1 MRSCPLWLRLHLL
14 AVALL
19 LALPCPSVLAKGSGE
34 SSVAGAERAKGMV
47 ALNLGRYDEAIEHLS
62 QAYTLTQD
70 PMLLYSLGQAYR
82 LAGKPEKA
90 LASYSSFL
98 RAAGSLPKYRTQLER
113 AAAEIETITSF
124 VLNRPADR
132 GGQEKQQDKQL
143 DNLMTAPASG
153 WRDLAPPPLE
163 NSLAEKAT
171 EPAVAAAEPPPVVL
185 TPRPPSPPPAAGLS
199 LSSEPAAPVQPSR
212 PVYRRWWF
220 WTSVGVALAAGG
232 AAAWWFT
239 RPENQ
244 APPSTYG
251 AIRVSP

>member
-1 MRSCPLWLRLHLL
+1 MRPRRQLLRPVSF

-19 LALPCPSVLAKGSGE
+19 LVLPGHLALAKGSGE
-34 SSVAGAERAKGMV
+34 NPLAGAERAKGTV

-98 RAAGSLPKYRTQLER
+98 RAAGAMPKYRTQLER

-124 VLNRPADR
+124 VLNRPGERA
-132 GGQEKQQDKQL
+132 GQDKQL
-143 DNLMTAPASG
+143 DNLMTAPGPVAG
-153 WRDLAPPPLE
+153 RDLAPPPME
-163 NSLAEKAT
+163 TDK
-171 EPAVAAAEPPPVVL
+171 AAEPAPQPPALVL
-185 TPRPPSPPPAAGLS
+185 APPPPPPPPAPGLS
-199 LSSEPAAPVQPSR
+199 LSVQTNTPDQPPPSR
-212 PVYRRWWF
+212 IYKKWWF
-220 WTSVGVALAAGG
+220 WASAAVVLAAGG

-244 APPSTYG
+244 VPSSSYG
-251 AIRVSP
+251 AIRVLQ

>member
-1 MRSCPLWLRLHLL
+1 MCSCPLWLRLHLL

-19 LALPCPSVLAKGSGE
+19 LALPCPAVLAKGSGE
-34 SSVAGAERAKGMV
+34 SSVASAERAKGMV

-98 RAAGSLPKYRTQLER
+98 RAAGSMPKYRTQLER
-113 AAAEIETITSF
+113 ATAEIETITSF
-124 VLNRPADR
+124 VLTRPADR
-132 GGQEKQQDKQL
+132 GGQDKQL
-143 DNLMTAPASG
+143 DKLMAAAPAG
-153 WRDLAPPPLE
+153 QDLAPPPLE
-163 NSLAEKAT
+163 DLRAEKA
-171 EPAVAAAEPPPVVL
+171 AGPPPVVL
-185 TPRPPSPPPAAGLS
+185 TPPPPPPPPVAGLS
-199 LSSEPAAPVQPSR
+199 LSSQPAAPVQSPPSHI
-212 PVYRRWWF
+212 YGKWWF

-239 RPENQ
+239 RSDNQ
-244 APPSTYG
+244 VPPSTYG

>member
-1 MRSCPLWLRLHLL
+1 MCSCPKLLRLHLL

-19 LALPCPSVLAKGSGE
+19 LALPSPSVLAKGSGE
-34 SSVAGAERAKGMV
+34 SPVAGSERAKGMV
-47 ALNLGRYDEAIEHLS
+47 ALNLGRYDEAIEHLE

-98 RAAGSLPKYRTQLER
+98 RAAGSTPKYRTQLER

-124 VLNRPADR
+124 VLNRPVDR
-132 GGQEKQQDKQL
+132 GGQEKQL
-143 DNLMTAPASG
+143 DNLMTKSARAG
-153 WRDLAPPPLE
+153 RDLAPPPLE
-163 NSLAEKAT
+163 DLQTEK
-171 EPAVAAAEPPPVVL
+171 AAEPPPLVL

-199 LSSEPAAPVQPSR
+199 LSSEPAAPVQPR
-212 PVYRRWWF
+212 PRHIYSKWWF
-220 WTSVGVALAAGG
+220 WTSVGVVLAAGG

-244 APPSTYG
+244 VPPSTYG

>member
-1 MRSCPLWLRLHLL
+1 MCRCPQLLRLHLL

-19 LALPCPSVLAKGSGE
+19 LALPSPSVLAKGLGE
-34 SSVAGAERAKGMV
+34 SPVARAERAQGMV
-47 ALNLGRYDEAIEHLS
+47 SLNLGRYDEAIEHLS

-70 PMLLYSLGQAYR
+70 PVLLFSLGQAYR

-98 RAAGSLPKYRTQLER
+98 RAAAASAKYRAQVER

-124 VLNRPADR
+124 VLNRPVDR
-132 GGQEKQQDKQL
+132 AGQEKQL
-143 DNLMTAPASG
+143 DNLMAAPAAG
-153 WRDLAPPPLE
+153 KDIAPPPAQAEREAEPAAAKPPRLALAPPP
-163 NSLAEKAT
+163 
-171 EPAVAAAEPPPVVL
+171 
-185 TPRPPSPPPAAGLS
+185 PPPASLS
-199 LSSEPAAPVQPSR
+199 LAPQTNAPVQPAPSH
-212 PVYRRWWF
+212 VYKKWWF

-244 APPSTYG
+244 VPGSTYG
-251 AIRVSP
+251 AIRVLQ

>member
-34 SSVAGAERAKGMV
+34 SSIAGAERAKGMV

-70 PMLLYSLGQAYR
+70 PMLLYGLGQAYR

-143 DNLMTAPASG
+143 DNLMTAPAPAG
-153 WRDLAPPPLE
+153 RDLAPPPLE
-163 NSLAEKAT
+163 DLQAE
-171 EPAVAAAEPPPVVL
+171 AAEPPPVVL
-185 TPRPPSPPPAAGLS
+185 TPRPPPPPPAVGLS
-199 LSSEPAAPVQPSR
+199 LSSEPAAPVEPTRR

-244 APPSTYG
+244 VPLSTYG

>member
-1 MRSCPLWLRLHLL
+1 LLRLHLL

-34 SSVAGAERAKGMV
+34 SSIAGAERAKGMV

-98 RAAGSLPKYRTQLER
+98 RAAGSTPKYRTQLER

-143 DNLMTAPASG
+143 DNLMTAAPAG
-153 WRDLAPPPLE
+153 RDLAPPPLE

-171 EPAVAAAEPPPVVL
+171 EPAVAVAEAPPVVL
-185 TPRPPSPPPAAGLS
+185 TPPPPPPPPAAGLS
-199 LSSEPAAPVQPSR
+199 LSSQPAAPVQSPPR
-212 PVYRRWWF
+212 HIYGKWWF

-232 AAAWWFT
+232 AAVWWFT

-244 APPSTYG
+244 VPSSTYG

>member
-98 RAAGSLPKYRTQLER
+98 RAAGSMPKYRTQLER

-143 DNLMTAPASG
+143 DNLMTAPAPAG
-153 WRDLAPPPLE
+153 RDLAPPPLE
-163 NSLAEKAT
+163 DLQAEK
-171 EPAVAAAEPPPVVL
+171 AAEPPQVVL
-185 TPRPPSPPPAAGLS
+185 TPPPPPPPPTVGLS
-199 LSSEPAAPVQPSR
+199 LSSEPATPVEPSRR

-244 APPSTYG
+244 VPLSTYG

>member
-34 SSVAGAERAKGMV
+34 SSIASAERAKGMV

-98 RAAGSLPKYRTQLER
+98 RAAGSMPKYRTQLER

-143 DNLMTAPASG
+143 DSLMTGPAPAG
-153 WRDLAPPPLE
+153 RDLAPPPQEALQ
-163 NSLAEKAT
+163 AEK
-171 EPAVAAAEPPPVVL
+171 AAEPPPVVL

-244 APPSTYG
+244 VPPSTYG

>member
-1 MRSCPLWLRLHLL
+1 MCSCPLWLRLHLL

-19 LALPCPSVLAKGSGE
+19 LALPCPAVLAKGSGE

-47 ALNLGRYDEAIEHLS
+47 ALNLGQYDEAIEHLS

-70 PMLLYSLGQAYR
+70 PMLLYSMGQAYR

-98 RAAGSLPKYRTQLER
+98 RAAGSMPKYRTQLER
-113 AAAEIETITSF
+113 ATAEIETITSF
-124 VLNRPADR
+124 VLTRPADR
-132 GGQEKQQDKQL
+132 GGQDKQP
-143 DNLMTAPASG
+143 DKLMAAPTRAG
-153 WRDLAPPPLE
+153 RDLAPPPLE
-163 NSLAEKAT
+163 DLPAKKAA
-171 EPAVAAAEPPPVVL
+171 EPAVGAAEPPPVVL
-185 TPRPPSPPPAAGLS
+185 TPRPPPPPSAAGLS
-199 LSSEPAAPVQPSR
+199 LSSEPAAPVQPSPS

-232 AAAWWFT
+232 VAAWWFT

-244 APPSTYG
+244 VPPSSYG

>member
-1 MRSCPLWLRLHLL
+1 M
-14 AVALL
+14 
-19 LALPCPSVLAKGSGE
+19 
-34 SSVAGAERAKGMV
+34 
-47 ALNLGRYDEAIEHLS
+47 
-62 QAYTLTQD
+62 
-70 PMLLYSLGQAYR
+70 
-82 LAGKPEKA
+82 
-90 LASYSSFL
+90 
-98 RAAGSLPKYRTQLER
+98 PKYRTQLER

-143 DNLMTAPASG
+143 DNLMTAPAPAG
-153 WRDLAPPPLE
+153 RDLAPPPQEALQ
-163 NSLAEKAT
+163 AEK
-171 EPAVAAAEPPPVVL
+171 AAEPPPVVL

>member
-1 MRSCPLWLRLHLL
+1 MCSCPKLLRLHLL

-98 RAAGSLPKYRTQLER
+98 RAAGSMPKYRTQLER

-124 VLNRPADR
+124 VLNRPVDR
-132 GGQEKQQDKQL
+132 GGQEKQL
-143 DNLMTAPASG
+143 DNLMTTPAPAG
-153 WRDLAPPPLE
+153 RDLAPPPLE
-163 NSLAEKAT
+163 DLQAEK
-171 EPAVAAAEPPPVVL
+171 AAEPPPVML
-185 TPRPPSPPPAAGLS
+185 TPPPPPPPPVAGLS

-212 PVYRRWWF
+212 PIYRRWWF

-232 AAAWWFT
+232 VAAWWFT

-244 APPSTYG
+244 VPPSSYG

>member
-34 SSVAGAERAKGMV
+34 SSVAGAERAKGIV

-70 PMLLYSLGQAYR
+70 PMLLYSLGQTYR

-98 RAAGSLPKYRTQLER
+98 RTAGSMPKYRTQLER

-132 GGQEKQQDKQL
+132 GGQDKQL
-143 DNLMTAPASG
+143 DNLTNRSARAG
-153 WRDLAPPPLE
+153 RDLAPPPLE
-163 NSLAEKAT
+163 DGQAEKAT
-171 EPAVAAAEPPPVVL
+171 EPRIAAVEPPPVVL
-185 TPRPPSPPPAAGLS
+185 TPRPPSPPPVAALS
-199 LSSEPAAPVQPSR
+199 LSSQPVAPVQPPPR
-212 PVYRRWWF
+212 HIYGKWWF

-232 AAAWWFT
+232 AAAWWLT

-244 APPSTYG
+244 VPPSSYG

>member
-1 MRSCPLWLRLHLL
+1 MRPRRQLLRLVSL

-19 LALPCPSVLAKGSGE
+19 LVLPGPLALAKGSGE
-34 SSVAGAERAKGMV
+34 NPLAGAERAKGTV

-98 RAAGSLPKYRTQLER
+98 RAAGAMPKYRTQLER

-132 GGQEKQQDKQL
+132 TGQDKQL
-143 DNLMTAPASG
+143 DNLMTAPGPAAG
-153 WRDLAPPPLE
+153 HDLAPPPMDTDQV
-163 NSLAEKAT
+163 A
-171 EPAVAAAEPPPVVL
+171 EPAPQPPALVLALPPP
-185 TPRPPSPPPAAGLS
+185 PPPPAPGLS
-199 LSSEPAAPVQPSR
+199 LSVQANTPDQPPPSH
-212 PVYRRWWF
+212 VYKKWWF
-220 WTSVGVALAAGG
+220 WTSMAVVLAAGG

-244 APPSTYG
+244 VPSSSYG
-251 AIRVSP
+251 AIRVLQ